1 MTLTTSVPWLRQAQ
15 AEKFA
20 VGAFNANT
28 MEQVQAIIM
37 AAEEE
42 RAPVII
48 QISHRAVE
56 YIGAG
61 NRLVGLRYIA
71 EVGRIAAESAKAP
84 VVLHFDH
91 GSAGDV
97 LQALALG
104 FTSVMFDGGDLPYKE
119 NVAQTKDLCAAA
131 HEMGACFE
139 AELGDVPRADV
150 PGMETGVLTD
160 PAQAADF
167 VERTG
172 VDALAISLG
181 SIHALKQ
188 KEVSLDFDR
197 LDCIHA
203 AVSVPLVLH
212 GSSGVLDES
221 IREGIRRGLSKINVA
236 TQLNGAFTRAVRR
249 YLAEHPDDVDPRK
262 YLAPARLSMKEQV
275 KERMRFFDV
284 SGKAADSLQ

>member
-1 MTLTTSVPWLRQAQ
+1 MTLTTSVPWLRRAQ

-42 RAPVII
+42 QAPVII

-61 NRLVGLRYIA
+61 SRVVGLRYIA
-71 EVGRIAAESAKAP
+71 EVGRIAAESVKVP
-84 VVLHFDH
+84 VVLHLDH

-104 FTSVMFDGGDLPYKE
+104 FTSVMFDGGDLPYEE
-119 NVAQTKDLCAAA
+119 NVAQTRDLCAAA
-131 HEMGACFE
+131 HEMGASFE

-150 PGMETGVLTD
+150 PGMETGALTD
-160 PAQAADF
+160 PEQAADF
-167 VERTG
+167 VTRTG

-181 SIHALKQ
+181 SVHALKQ

-197 LDCIHA
+197 LDRIRA
-203 AVSVPLVLH
+203 AVCVPLVLH

-221 IREGIRRGLSKINVA
+221 IREGIRRGLCKVNVA
-236 TQLNGAFTRAVRR
+236 TQLNGAFTRAVRC

-275 KERMRFFDV
+275 KERMRFFGV
-284 SGKAADSLQ
+284 SGKAVDSL